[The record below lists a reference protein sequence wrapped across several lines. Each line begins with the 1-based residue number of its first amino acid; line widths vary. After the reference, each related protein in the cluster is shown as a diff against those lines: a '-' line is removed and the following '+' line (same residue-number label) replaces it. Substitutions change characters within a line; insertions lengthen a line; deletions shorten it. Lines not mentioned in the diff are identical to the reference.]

1 MKQRQPERQAAAPAH
16 RSSTRGPSTGQAST
30 RGPSGRQPTTR
41 RPSTRRPSTRRP
53 STRWLTLYARSRQV
67 PASLA
72 AALIATVATWSLTR
86 GAGSGD
92 PRTGILL
99 LTSVVA
105 AATVGLSGQDRAL
118 DRTAAIRWAPRRA
131 AHVLLIGV
139 LAGALLLAFL
149 TAGDEP
155 VRAGTLLRNSAGS
168 AGLAAIGAALWG
180 GQYAWTLPFGWC
192 AASLFVPSTGSVASQ
207 VTTWLIQPSGTAAAD
222 WTAVVLAMGGG
233 LFYALAGPRR

>member
-1 MKQRQPERQAAAPAH
+1 M
-16 RSSTRGPSTGQAST
+16 
-30 RGPSGRQPTTR
+30 
-41 RPSTRRPSTRRP
+41 
-53 STRWLTLYARSRQV
+53 LYARSRQV

-72 AALIATVATWSLTR
+72 AALLATVATWSLTR

-92 PRTGILL
+92 PRTQVLL

-139 LAGALLLAFL
+139 LAGAVLLAL
-149 TAGDEP
+149 LAAGDEP

-180 GQYAWTLPFGWC
+180 GRYAWALPFGWC
-192 AASLFVPSTGSVASQ
+192 AVALFLPPTGGVAAQ
-207 VTTWLIQPSGTAAAD
+207 VATWLFQPSGTTAAAG
-222 WTAVVLAMGGG
+222 TAVALAAGGG
-233 LFYALAGPRR
+233 LLYALAGPRR